1 MKGARRALCVA
12 GQGQSSK
19 RRGLNDNIMAACKH
33 QNQILCRCTTKSCS
47 ITDLGRGVLL
57 ESDAAHAVLATV
69 ARVPLKHPPR
79 EHTVHLRYATA
90 CSTVLDQV
98 LAGYDIEQGAAAVAQ
113 ASGYQ
118 CQARPMRA
126 RAHIERGRIQHKHGC
141 NCVVSDSLD
150 RPQFCFWWWPVRP
163 CAPCADAWSRS
174 TLCACSPARQQRA

>member
-1 MKGARRALCVA
+1 MA

-33 QNQILCRCTTKSCS
+33 QNQILCRCTTCS

-98 LAGYDIEQGAAAVAQ
+98 LAGYDIEQGTAAVAQ
-113 ASGYQ
+113 ASGY
-118 CQARPMRA
+118 
-126 RAHIERGRIQHKHGC
+126 
-141 NCVVSDSLD
+141 
-150 RPQFCFWWWPVRP
+150 
-163 CAPCADAWSRS
+163 
-174 TLCACSPARQQRA
+174 